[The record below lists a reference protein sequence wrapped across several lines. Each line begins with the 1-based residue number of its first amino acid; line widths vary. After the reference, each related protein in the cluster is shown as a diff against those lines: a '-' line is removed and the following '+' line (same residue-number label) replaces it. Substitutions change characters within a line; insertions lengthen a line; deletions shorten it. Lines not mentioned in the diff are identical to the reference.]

1 MSIVSLQ
8 DRYGFVTARQFKAI
22 RRRLGLSQRALAEKL
37 GLHPNSVA
45 RLERGEMTITTLV
58 SNFLT
63 LLAETT
69 QARGGADS

>member
-1 MSIVSLQ
+1 M
-8 DRYGFVTARQFKAI
+8 TARQFKAI
-22 RRRLGLSQRALAEKL
+22 RRRLGFSQRALAEKL

-58 SNFLT
+58 ANFVT

-69 QARGGADS
+69 QARGEADS

>member
-1 MSIVSLQ
+1 M
-8 DRYGFVTARQFKAI
+8 TARQFKAI

-63 LLAETT
+63 LLAETM